1 MNACRL
7 FVSTCLLILAAC
19 AHTRQP
25 VAAKAEG
32 IWFVFLETGKKT
44 PDDKALVAQMQ
55 RGHIDNFKRL
65 FAEKKLFAAGPLQD
79 PSTLKRG
86 IVIVE
91 APTQEILTSYFQP
104 DEYVREGYMTLNAV
118 RAVAHKALATEGIDA
133 SGVEEVRIVQVLRDT
148 PAAGSDVA
156 ANRAF
161 LQALVDKG
169 SAGGWYTMES
179 GPIAE
184 ILFSRTTDSKILQ
197 DAFADYPAVISGKA
211 TVVVWR
217 QWLSKGVVK

>member
-7 FVSTCLLILAAC
+7 IVSMCLLILAAC
-19 AHTRQP
+19 AHEPQP
-25 VAAKAEG
+25 VDAKADG
-32 IWFVFLETGKKT
+32 FWFIFLETGKKT
-44 PDDKALVAQMQ
+44 PDDKALVGQMQ

-65 FAEKKLFAAGPLQD
+65 FAEQKLFAAGPLQD

-86 IVIVE
+86 IVIVK
-91 APTQEILTSYFQP
+91 APTREILTSYFQP
-104 DEYVREGYMTLNAV
+104 DEYVREGYMTHNAV

-161 LQALVDKG
+161 LQALVEKR

-179 GPIAE
+179 DPSPKYFLAAPPSAKCCGTPSQI
-184 ILFSRTTDSKILQ
+184 ILRRN
-197 DAFADYPAVISGKA
+197 PARPPSSSG
-211 TVVVWR
+211 
-217 QWLSKGVVK
+217 SNG